1 MKLVFENFT
10 PVKIVKGQC
19 ISSHLFL
26 FTSAAHFTAASRNAK
41 LSTPDWLRF
50 VAAVLLCGSS
60 FFSVVF
66 ERQTVLWKD
75 RNRHLKDA

>member
-60 FFSVVF
+60 FFWLF
-66 ERQTVLWKD
+66 
-75 RNRHLKDA
+75 LKGRRFCGKIATDT